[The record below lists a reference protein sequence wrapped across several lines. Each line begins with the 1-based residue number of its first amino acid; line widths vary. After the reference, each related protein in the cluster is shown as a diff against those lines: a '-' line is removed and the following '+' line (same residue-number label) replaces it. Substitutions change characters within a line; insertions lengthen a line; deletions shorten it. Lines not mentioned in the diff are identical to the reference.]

1 MADYTYFHPTRV
13 RHAHPLKGL
22 GTTDVKIC
30 SENQQHER
38 SAYSGPLNS
47 GTTRRIDKLSGSV
60 LSDLAAHYEKYG
72 RGIFDQMLKTNPT
85 AYFNSLIQL
94 AKIVRIDLRA
104 EMSMHLPKPQSI
116 DEILDRVEEQTG
128 ASGRAAFVKFLEKI
142 KPPPAS

>member
-1 MADYTYFHPTRV
+1 MSKSVAKTNST
-13 RHAHPLKGL
+13 K
-22 GTTDVKIC
+22 
-30 SENQQHER
+30 
-38 SAYSGPLNS
+38 GPLTLVHS
-47 GTTRRIDKLSGSV
+47 TPAPQDVIDKLSGSV